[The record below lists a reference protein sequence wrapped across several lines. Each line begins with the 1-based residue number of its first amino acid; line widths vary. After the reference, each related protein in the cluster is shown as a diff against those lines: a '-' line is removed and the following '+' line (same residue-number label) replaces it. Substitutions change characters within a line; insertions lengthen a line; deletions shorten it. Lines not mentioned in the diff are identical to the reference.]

1 VELLMW
7 IVGGIVAAV
16 AIIALV
22 PVLVIGGWF
31 VIITVIMGLADG
43 VIALL
48 DQRWK
53 VIRGRK
59 KRAGLNPAP
68 SLGTG
73 QGSAGKPPIQG
84 LTAPSTVTP

>member
-43 VIALL
+43 AIALL

-53 VIRGRK
+53 MIRGRK
-59 KRAGLNPAP
+59 KRAGLSPVP
-68 SLGTG
+68 SLGHG
-73 QGSAGKPPIQG
+73 QGSGGKPPIPG